1 MPLFDFQHII
11 IKIYLK
17 IIMILKKIIIIL
29 IKKKI
34 GKNLIISR

>member
-17 IIMILKKIIIIL
+17 IIMILKK
-29 IKKKI
+29 
-34 GKNLIISR
+34 NYNYTN